1 MGNELT
7 IGIVFTAAILDS
19 INPCVL
25 GVLIFLITFMTKLF
39 QNRNK
44 MLLGGVIYTAT
55 VYATYLALGFGILE
69 LTLNTQVAGV
79 FYWMVAIL
87 AILAGLLELKDYFWY
102 GKGFTLQMIPG
113 AGQRLEKF
121 TMYLSQAEGKH
132 PLVLYGSLVLIGI
145 FVVLVELP
153 CTGAPYLAI
162 LGLLSKG
169 AYSAA
174 VPMLLFYNLIFILP
188 LIVIVSMAYFG
199 TSSDKLEIWR
209 KDHRGLMRLVVGLF
223 LVALGGYMVSTLI

>member
-87 AILAGLLELKDYFWY
+87 AILAGLLELKDYF
-102 GKGFTLQMIPG
+102 
-113 AGQRLEKF
+113 
-121 TMYLSQAEGKH
+121 
-132 PLVLYGSLVLIGI
+132 LYGSIGFCFFVLC
-145 FVVLVELP
+145 FRQ
-153 CTGAPYLAI
+153 
-162 LGLLSKG
+162 
-169 AYSAA
+169 YSMTA
-174 VPMLLFYNLIFILP
+174 
-188 LIVIVSMAYFG
+188 
-199 TSSDKLEIWR
+199 
-209 KDHRGLMRLVVGLF
+209 RG
-223 LVALGGYMVSTLI
+223 